1 MMAERLQK
9 VMARA
14 GLGSRRTCENIIQD
28 GRVTVNGQLV
38 ALGHRVDAERDIIRV
53 DGKRL
58 EAPETLVYVL
68 LHKPAGVVSSLRAQ
82 GNRETVRDLVDL
94 PQRLYPVGRLDVQ
107 SEGLILLTN
116 DGDLAHKLT
125 HPRFGHEKEYRV
137 MFNKTPNK
145 NQLDAMRH
153 GVVLLEGAR
162 TKPAKVW
169 FEARAKE
176 RWVRI
181 VLKEGRKRQ
190 IREMAR
196 VLGLH
201 VRRLI
206 RVRFGTIKIGEL
218 KPGEWRKLRQ
228 AEVAQLTSETV
239 RTGDRAR

>member
-1 MMAERLQK
+1 MTERLQK

-14 GLGSRRTCENIIQD
+14 GLGSRRTCESLILD
-28 GRVTVNGQLV
+28 GRVSVNGELV
-38 ALGHRVDAERDIIRV
+38 EIGHRVDPERDIIRV

-68 LHKPAGVVSSLRAQ
+68 LNKPTGVVSSLRAQ

-116 DGDLAHKLT
+116 DGDLAHQLT
-125 HPRFGHEKEYRV
+125 HPRYGHEKEYRV
-137 MFNKTPNK
+137 MFDKTPNQS
-145 NQLDAMRH
+145 QLDAMRR
-153 GVVLLEGAR
+153 GVVLPEGAR

-169 FEARAKE
+169 FEAPGKQ

-201 VRRLI
+201 VRQLI
-206 RVRFGTIKIGEL
+206 RVRFGTIEIGEL
-218 KPGEWRKLRQ
+218 KPREWRNLTR
-228 AEVAQLTSETV
+228 AEVAQLASNPE
-239 RTGDRAR
+239 RTGDPAR